1 MIIFMLMCNNYYCLH
16 KCATFVSPALH
27 ILHHLSSR
35 MIIEWV
41 ALSMRKE
48 DWVQACLRQ
57 KNLHTMP
64 IIMLCEHTYSSW
76 VVREKENFQKWV
88 IEWNF
93 LLLEIT
99 ISCMPT
105 NQTLSSTIIIKM
117 SDVISILKINF
128 NWLSRMFDHT
138 NLKIFDCQTWLL
150 FALWPWWSCHGQNGV
165 NL

>member
-1 MIIFMLMCNNYYCLH
+1 MCYFRLPSSSYFTSSIISDDHRVSSTFDEEGRLSSGMSATKKSSHDANYY
-16 KCATFVSPALH
+16 ALRTY
-27 ILHHLSSR
+27 IL
-35 MIIEWV
+35 
-41 ALSMRKE
+41 K
-48 DWVQACLRQ
+48 
-57 KNLHTMP
+57 
-64 IIMLCEHTYSSW
+64 SW